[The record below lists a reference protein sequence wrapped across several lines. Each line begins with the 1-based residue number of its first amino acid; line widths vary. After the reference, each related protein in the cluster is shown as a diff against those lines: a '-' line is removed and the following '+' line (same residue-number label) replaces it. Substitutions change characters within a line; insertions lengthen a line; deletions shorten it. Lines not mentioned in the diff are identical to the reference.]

1 MDDAMRLSVASLLRE
16 LLRGATDAMNRVK
29 VEWHACAHDDA
40 LRPIGA
46 TDAMNRVKVEWV
58 PLLFVGKHE
67 PRSQKEVADAP
78 TTVQKEEK
86 GKLAKLFEEASDEAG
101 IGPSA
106 LAVCTCLTECLR
118 LPRMASDEAGIGWRC
133 APAGDLRRSVSLPLI
148 ALDCT

>member
-1 MDDAMRLSVASLLRE
+1 MHVL
-16 LLRGATDAMNRVK
+16 TTTP
-29 VEWHACAHDDA
+29 CA
-40 LRPIGA
+40 PIGA

-118 LPRMASDEAGIGWRC
+118 LPRMASDEAGIGRRG

>member
-16 LLRGATDAMNRVK
+16 LLR
-29 VEWHACAHDDA
+29 
-40 LRPIGA
+40 GA

-78 TTVQKEEK
+78 TTVQREEK

-106 LAVCTCLTECLR
+106 LAVCTCLTECLC
-118 LPRMASDEAGIGWRC
+118 LPRMASDEAGIG
-133 APAGDLRRSVSLPLI
+133 PS
-148 ALDCT
+148 ALAVCTCLTECL